1 MSYQRI
7 EKAMDMGKVRDY
19 GTIGKLREDYGTVQK
34 VRDYGTQGKARHEHA
49 GSLLGGLRKQQR

>member
-7 EKAMDMGKVRDY
+7 QTAADMGKVRDY
-19 GTIGKLREDYGTVQK
+19 GTVGKVRDYGITQK

-49 GSLLGGLRKQQR
+49 GSLLGGLRTQQKG

>member
-7 EKAMDMGKVRDY
+7 ERAADMGKVRDY
-19 GTIGKLREDYGTVQK
+19 GTTGKVRDYGTTGK
-34 VRDYGTQGKARHEHA
+34 VRDYGTQGKARDEHA

>member
-7 EKAMDMGKVRDY
+7 QTAADMGKARDYGTIGKVRDY
-19 GTIGKLREDYGTVQK
+19 GTVKK
-34 VRDYGTQGKARHEHA
+34 VRDYGTQGKARDEHS